1 MAKILR
7 KRRLEFGEKIALITC
22 GPRIWI
28 QKYRLCH
35 LDLMLQICKHE
46 IAFSMLPNLR
56 GTKSRTTSRP
66 KTAQHRVIKLY
77 VTNVHLI
84 SASNMQNSIKN
95 GH

>member
-1 MAKILR
+1 MAKMLR
-7 KRRLEFGEKIALITC
+7 KRRLEFVEKIALITG
-22 GPRIWI
+22 GPRIQI

-35 LDLMLQICKHE
+35 SDLTLQICKHE
-46 IAFSMLPNLR
+46 IEFSMLPNLR

-66 KTAQHRVIKLY
+66 KTVQHRVIKLY

-84 SASNMQNSIKN
+84 SASNMQNNIKN